1 MPGDASPIISGMT
14 NALPEDISC
23 ASCVWAS
30 RVDEDGLVEC
40 RRYPPEVYV
49 LADGSALQLRPRMQ
63 TEGRMRRARHV
74 RAGRVTR

>member
-49 LADGSALQLRPRMQ
+49 LADGSHTP
-63 TEGRMRRARHV
+63 EGRMRRARHV

>member
-1 MPGDASPIISGMT
+1 MPGDTSPIISGMT

-49 LADGSALQLRPRMQ
+49 LADGSALQLRPRMHPKDGCGEHG
-63 TEGRMRRARHV
+63 TYEPDG
-74 RAGRVTR
+74 